1 MESVDDFRRMTK
13 LRECV
18 FGLVGDGFA
27 IAAADASTGYNFTGD
42 NTTEDKI
49 TVLDSHKLVA
59 AVGFPADRH
68 KIMHSIE
75 DNWDGI
81 TWTTESTA
89 NFIRTELNNALNNG
103 EEISLLARS
112 KCCILVFL
120 YEGQRAIFLRCQ
132 SIAYVLHEVK
142 RLSMLVAGYDEVEG
156 PSLYHID
163 GNASMKK
170 VEKGAFDGNGCYYN
184 LRMVNNRYNRRMS
197 LEDAI
202 CLVNDCMAEL
212 KSRRVMKSP
221 YYGVKIVDKDG
232 VRVHI
237 PVENCVI
244 RSSS

>member
-18 FGLVGDGFA
+18 FGLVGDGFV
-27 IAAADASTGYNFTGD
+27 IAAADASPGYNFTGD

-81 TWTTESTA
+81 TWATESTA
-89 NFIRTELNNALNNG
+89 NFIRAKLNNALNNG
-103 EEISLLARS
+103 EVE
-112 KCCILVFL
+112 
-120 YEGQRAIFLRCQ
+120 
-132 SIAYVLHEVK
+132 

-170 VEKGAFDGNGCYYN
+170 VEKGVFDGNGCYYN
-184 LRMVNNRYNRRMS
+184 LRMVNNRYDRRMS

-202 CLVNDCMAEL
+202 RLVDDCMAEL
-212 KSRRVMKSP
+212 KSRRVMKTP

-237 PVENCVI
+237 PVQNCVI
-244 RSSS
+244 RSSR